1 MRKIVQISTNHQSGS
16 DEELS
21 VFALCDDGTLWY
33 TISGRD
39 FGNVPAKISDEWVL
53 VANVPQLKR
62 FDEDQDEP
70 TMGDKFF
77 KKFNY

>member
-33 TISGRD
+33 TICGRD
-39 FGNVPAKISDEWVL
+39 VGNVPAMISDDWNI
-53 VANVPQLKR
+53 VANVPQ
-62 FDEDQDEP
+62 DSIEDNDYIW
-70 TMGDKFF
+70 FS
-77 KKFNY
+77 KKGY

>member
-33 TISGRD
+33 TICGRE
-39 FGNVPAKISDEWVL
+39 FGNVPAKISDDWNI
-53 VANVPQLKR
+53 VANVPQ
-62 FDEDQDEP
+62 DSIEDNDYIW
-70 TMGDKFF
+70 FS
-77 KKFNY
+77 KKGY

>member
-1 MRKIVQISTNHQSGS
+1 MTRKIVQISTNHQSGQ

-39 FGNVPAKISDEWVL
+39 FGNVPAKNPDEWYL
-53 VANVPQLKR
+53 AANVPQDPIDNDDYIW
-62 FDEDQDEP
+62 FS
-70 TMGDKFF
+70 
-77 KKFNY
+77 KKGY